1 MRYRCSVNEAD
12 GLRTYLA
19 GCTPL
24 AHESVTWAD
33 GHIELQL
40 TTYIT
45 EAIPPME
52 FVTSVRCLVFRED
65 TVLVQ
70 RDLDGMHV
78 LPGGRREGDESIEQT
93 LRRELLEETG
103 WTIDA
108 PQLLGCVHFHH
119 LTPRPAGH
127 VYPYPDFVQVV
138 FMAEAARYLAERMVD
153 DEYLVESVFRPVAE
167 ARELALTPGQRLLLD
182 AALKRRTSFGE

>member
-1 MRYRCSVNEAD
+1 M
-12 GLRTYLA
+12 TYLA

-24 AHESVTWAD
+24 AHESATWAD

-45 EAIPPME
+45 EAIAPIE
-52 FVTSVRCLVFRED
+52 YVTSVRCLLFRED

-78 LPGGRREGDESIEQT
+78 LPGGRRDGDESIEQT

-108 PQLLGCVHFHH
+108 PRLLGCVHYHH

-127 VYPYPDFVQVV
+127 VYPYPDFVLVV
-138 FMAEAARYLAERMVD
+138 FMAEASRYLPQRMVD
-153 DEYLVESVFRPVAE
+153 DECVVESVFRPVAE
-167 ARELALTPGQRLLLD
+167 ARIGTRNPGQLTGSIPPRSFPRGR
-182 AALKRRTSFGE
+182 ARTDSAP

>member
-1 MRYRCSVNEAD
+1 VNEAD

-19 GCTPL
+19 GCKPL
-24 AHESVTWAD
+24 ADESVTWAD

-45 EAIPPME
+45 EAIPPIE
-52 FVTSVRCLVFRED
+52 YVTSVRCLLFRED

-78 LPGGRREGDESIEQT
+78 LPGGRREGDESVEQT

-138 FMAEAARYLAERMVD
+138 FMAEASRYLPERMVD
-153 DEYLVESVFRPVAE
+153 DEYVVESVFRPVAD